1 MSEADSFM
9 LLTGLYLRQN
19 VDGCS
24 LLESSLSGKRVVL
37 SSRVNTDILWPYCEL
52 HVSGSTVRL
61 PVNRSALNTHRQ
73 SLNLQ
78 LSSTTEIIRGFM
90 DELIL
95 MFFKLSP

>member
-19 VDGCS
+19 VDGYS
-24 LLESSLSGKRVVL
+24 LLESSLSGKRVLL
-37 SSRVNTDILWPYCEL
+37 SSQENTDILWPYSEL

-95 MFFKLSP
+95 MFFKLSQ